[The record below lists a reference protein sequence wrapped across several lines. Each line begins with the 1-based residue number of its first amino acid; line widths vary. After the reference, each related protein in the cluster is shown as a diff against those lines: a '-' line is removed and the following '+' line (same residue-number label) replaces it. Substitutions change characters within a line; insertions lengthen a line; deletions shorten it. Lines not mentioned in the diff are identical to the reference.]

1 MCVFLCRKADLSD
14 VLQVCFPDRCM
25 PGSGCITV
33 IIYLASTFNN
43 LKLQNFKCVG
53 YYADLKCHNGW
64 NDVIHYKMLI
74 QQSLALMAKPGG
86 LHSPSVQ

>member
-25 PGSGCITV
+25 PGSDCITV

-43 LKLQNFKCVG
+43 LKLQSFN
-53 YYADLKCHNGW
+53 A
-64 NDVIHYKMLI
+64 
-74 QQSLALMAKPGG
+74 LAIM
-86 LHSPSVQ
+86 QT